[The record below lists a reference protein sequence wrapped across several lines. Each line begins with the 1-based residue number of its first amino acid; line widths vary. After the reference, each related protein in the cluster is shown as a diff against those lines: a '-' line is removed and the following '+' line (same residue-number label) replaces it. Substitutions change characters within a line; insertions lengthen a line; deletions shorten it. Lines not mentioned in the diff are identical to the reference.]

1 VPSSRGS
8 PIYPSVHT
16 SGSTGPHSY
25 TGTTMASW
33 AYPRGSFVP
42 SPRWQGASNY
52 APMIVPQGLVQVPS
66 WNSYPVRSSHLK
78 SGSIMS
84 FHLVVICLVYLS
96 CLGFDFLYQQG
107 KKVRNMPVLTFNLP
121 FPIIW
126 ISASLTLEFHC
137 FVPWL

>member
-66 WNSYPVRSSHLK
+66 WNSYPVRSSHLIVRQHNEF
-78 SGSIMS
+78 S
-84 FHLVVICLVYLS
+84 LS
-96 CLGFDFLYQQG
+96 RDMFSVFILFGL
-107 KKVRNMPVLTFNLP
+107 
-121 FPIIW
+121 
-126 ISASLTLEFHC
+126 
-137 FVPWL
+137 